1 MSFNPRNVFL
11 LGSFS
16 FKNNGLKYQPSD
28 FRSPLQNFVKISDSY
43 YNIITIGG
51 FLNMSIDIF
60 FHQFPLFRYEEFT
73 EWRKNKGEI
82 STTAIIKN
90 TLHYYVKIGRLLNIR
105 RGIYAVI
112 PPGESPNDFI
122 VDPYLLAAKMTTDSV
137 LGYHTALEL
146 YGVAYSMFNRFTFL
160 TAQKSKLFEFQQQS
174 FQPVSISK
182 TLRDQA
188 MIGIQKIDRQG
199 VTLLV
204 TTPARTFVDV
214 IDRVNLSG
222 GWEEIVRSISKMVVL
237 DIDEVIRYCL
247 LLNNK
252 TLTAKVGFFLEQRQ
266 GAFSVSENKLKPL
279 LTFLPE
285 KPQYISDTQQ
295 GSCKLVKKWNLMI
308 PSSVINQSWEEPTY
322 EL

>member
-1 MSFNPRNVFL
+1 M
-11 LGSFS
+11 GSTGD
-16 FKNNGLKYQPSD
+16 FKHM
-28 FRSPLQNFVKISDSY
+28 
-43 YNIITIGG
+43 TIEA
-51 FLNMSIDIF
+51 F
-60 FHQFPLFRYEEFT
+60 FYQFPLFRYEEFVT
-73 EWRKNKGEI
+73 WRESEGLLCTPATIQK
-82 STTAIIKN
+82 S
-90 TLHYYVKIGRLLNIR
+90 LHYYVKSGRLLNIR

-112 PPGESPNDFI
+112 PPGESSNDFI

-146 YGVAYSMFNRFTFL
+146 HGVAYSLFNRYTFL
-160 TAQKSKLFEFQQQS
+160 TAQKSKPFEFQQQS
-174 FQPVSISK
+174 FQPVTISK

-188 MIGIQKIDRQG
+188 MIGVQKIDRQG
-199 VTLLV
+199 VTIVV

-222 GWEEIVRSISKMVVL
+222 DWEEVVRSISKMVVL

-252 TLTAKVGFFLEQRQ
+252 TLAAKVGFFLEQRQ
-266 GAFSVSENKLKPL
+266 GAFAVDEKTLQPL
-279 LTFLPE
+279 LALLPA
-285 KPQYISDTQQ
+285 KPQYIGDTQQ

-322 EL
+322 DV